1 MVARRD
7 TADAPANSA
16 ALSLLELRRHLLRR
30 AGELSARARGLRKK
44 GATSSAAR
52 LAVESDRL
60 LLVAKTME
68 QTANRGKGT

>member
-1 MVARRD
+1 MAARGETSD
-7 TADAPANSA
+7 TPANSA

-44 GATSSAAR
+44 GASHSAAR

-60 LLVAKTME
+60 LLVAKTMGDAA
-68 QTANRGKGT
+68 TSRKST

>member
-1 MVARRD
+1 MAARRE
-7 TADAPANSA
+7 TPDAPANSA

-44 GATSSAAR
+44 GASSSAAR

-60 LLVAKTME
+60 LLVAKTMGDAAAPKKS
-68 QTANRGKGT
+68 T